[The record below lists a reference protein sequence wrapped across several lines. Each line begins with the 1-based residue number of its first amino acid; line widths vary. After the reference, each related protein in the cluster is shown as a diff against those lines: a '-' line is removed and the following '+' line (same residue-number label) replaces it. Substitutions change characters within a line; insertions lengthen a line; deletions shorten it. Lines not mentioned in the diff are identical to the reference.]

1 MTLSRQSIAQ
11 AADEHVRELRQGKR
25 SRSSYF
31 RLRCDSCGQLVDRGL
46 EVGSPCPFYAA
57 RGGKC
62 RGHLTS
68 NPEYRE
74 P

>member
-1 MTLSRQSIAQ
+1 MNLIRQEIVE
-11 AADEHVRELRQGKR
+11 AADEHVTELRQGKR
-25 SRSSYF
+25 SLSSAF

-46 EVGSPCPFYAA
+46 EVGAACPFWAA

-62 RGHLTS
+62 RGKLTA
-68 NPEYRE
+68 NPDYK